1 MGSRSSATQSTG
13 RFLPLAQSVLALNN
27 IKMLG
32 FLPHVC
38 LFFNRNRR
46 LEGEDG
52 EQREALIDDSDV
64 PEPE

>member
-1 MGSRSSATQSTG
+1 MFVS
-13 RFLPLAQSVLALNN
+13 
-27 IKMLG
+27 
-32 FLPHVC
+32 
-38 LFFNRNRR
+38 FNRNRR

>member
-27 IKMLG
+27 INMLG
-32 FLPHVC
+32 FYLMFV
-38 LFFNRNRR
+38 FFNRNRR

-52 EQREALIDDSDV
+52 EQREALIDDSDA